1 MSTHPTINITN
12 DITLITLQNCPS
24 ESSFMAKIFNKI
36 TEYNINVDMISLA
49 PNQGGYTSI
58 SFTISDD
65 DLGKILNFTSNLH
78 ESYKIKTIV
87 SSGNCKIS
95 VYDLSMKDSPGVAA
109 KVFSAIAKVDTDIRI
124 MTTSEM
130 DISLL
135 VTASDFHQT
144 LNEIENILK

>member
-1 MSTHPTINITN
+1 MSTHTTITTTN

-78 ESYKIKTIV
+78 ES
-87 SSGNCKIS
+87 
-95 VYDLSMKDSPGVAA
+95 
-109 KVFSAIAKVDTDIRI
+109 
-124 MTTSEM
+124 
-130 DISLL
+130 
-135 VTASDFHQT
+135 
-144 LNEIENILK
+144 